1 MHNFP
6 VPLSSAAEQTY
17 LTALMLGWGA
27 RDDSAMVR
35 MYFSDPILSVK
46 TKHKSPE
53 EVTNICKAIDLMKF
67 TNICKA
73 IDRMKFTNIC
83 AAVEAIAFAK
93 YLRVD
98 MDQFYDLVTGAAGNS
113 HIFTAIG
120 AKMIPT
126 PELEEHMADMPRI
139 DEIVQQFTPIIQL
152 ARDLHC
158 PLSLGT
164 EALNQFLFA
173 QRRGLGSE
181 KCTRLLSLWNPDR

>member
-1 MHNFP
+1 MHNIP

-35 MYFSDPILSVK
+35 MYFPDPILSVK

-53 EVTNICKAIDLMKF
+53 ETANICKVIDL
-67 TNICKA
+67 
-73 IDRMKFTNIC
+73 MKFTNIC

-126 PELEEHMADMPRI
+126 PELEEHMADIPRI
-139 DEIVQQFTPIIQL
+139 DEVVQQFTPIIQL

-181 KCTRLLSLWNPDR
+181 KCTRLLSLWDSDR